1 MADNADTTNNGAAPT
16 TYLVT
21 GATGFI
27 GRNLVERLLAGG
39 GEVHAIVRGGS
50 SERLEAIADH
60 WTNAENLHAVKGD
73 LIEPMMGVD
82 PQWIE
87 AHRGKIDH
95 VFHLAAIYDMTASE
109 ARNEQLNTGGT
120 AHLLELVEALQPGTL
135 HHVSSVAVAGS
146 YQGVFTEQM
155 FDEGQPLP
163 SPYHRT
169 KFESE
174 KLVRQY
180 SAVPWRIYRPA
191 VVIGDSRTGKID
203 KVDGPYYFFSAIRRS
218 RKLLPSWLPLIGP
231 EIGET
236 NIVPVDFVADAM
248 VRIAQTEGLDGQA
261 FHLASPQMIS
271 SAEALNQFA
280 KAAGAP
286 HMMLRLPA
294 AALSPLSGATNS
306 VVRSL
311 PGVTTVAA
319 AILDEFGIP
328 PQVVEHTGF
337 SCSFDTTET
346 DAVLAGSGIEVPPLA
361 DYAQVIWDYWEKHL
375 DAGGFASSSL
385 RAALNGRTVIITG
398 GSSGIGR
405 SAALE
410 IAAAGGTPLL
420 VARSLDKLEAVRDE
434 IALAGGTAYCYPADL
449 SDLESVDALVATIL
463 AEHAAVD
470 MIVNNAGRSIR
481 RSLSHSLDRFHD
493 YERTMQLN
501 YFGAIRLVMGFLPH
515 MQQRHFG
522 HIVNISSIGVQTN
535 PPRFSAYVASKSALD
550 AWTRVVSSELVGDN
564 ITFTTIH
571 MPLVRTPMIAP
582 TKMYDHF
589 PAISPDEAGAMVC
602 DALRHKPKQINTKL
616 GTVVEVGYALAPKM
630 IDQILN
636 AAFRIFPES
645 AASSGQAAAPAQKA
659 SVEQVAMA
667 NLMRGVHW

>member
-1 MADNADTTNNGAAPT
+1 MT

-27 GRNLVERLLAGG
+27 GSNLVQRLLAR
-39 GEVHAIVRGGS
+39 GESVHAIVREGSRERFEATAQHWPGGEKLKLVS
-50 SERLEAIADH
+50 
-60 WTNAENLHAVKGD
+60 GD
-73 LIEPMMGVD
+73 LLEPMMGVSEE
-82 PQWIE
+82 WIAE
-87 AHRGKIDH
+87 HRGKIDH
-95 VFHLAAIYDMTASE
+95 AFHLAAIYDMTASE
-109 ARNEQLNTGGT
+109 ARNEELNTGGT
-120 AHLLELVEALQPGTL
+120 AHLLELVAELQPGTL

-146 YQGVFTEQM
+146 YEGVFTEQM
-155 FDEGQPLP
+155 FDEGQTLP

-174 KLVRQY
+174 KLVRDL

-203 KVDGPYYFFSAIRRS
+203 KVDGPYYFFKAIRRA
-218 RKLLPSWLPLIGP
+218 RNVLPSWLPLIGP

-236 NIVPVDFVADAM
+236 NIVPVDFVADAI
-248 VRIAQTEGLDGQA
+248 VEIAHKPGLDGNA
-261 FHLASPQMIS
+261 FHLASPRMMS
-271 SAEALNQFA
+271 SAEALNDFA
-280 KAAGAP
+280 KAANAP
-286 HMMLRLPA
+286 HLALRLPPGPLDSLTA
-294 AALSPLSGATNS
+294 QTNALL
-306 VVRSL
+306 RSL
-311 PGVTTVAA
+311 PGVTTVAETV
-319 AILDEFGIP
+319 LDEFGIP
-328 PQVVEHTGF
+328 TEVIEHTGF
-337 SCSFDTTET
+337 SCSFDTTQT
-346 DAVLAGSGIEVPPLA
+346 DAALAGSGIEVPPLA
-361 DYAQVIWDYWEKHL
+361 DYAQVIWDYWENHL

-385 RAALNGRTVIITG
+385 RAALNGRTVVITG

-420 VARSLDKLEAVRDE
+420 VARSLDKLEEVKAE
-434 IALAGGTAYCYPADL
+434 IELAGGSAYCYSADL
-449 SDLESVDALVATIL
+449 SDIESIDELVATIL
-463 AEHAAVD
+463 AEHASVD

-481 RSLSHSLDRFHD
+481 RSLAHSLDRFHD

-501 YFGAIRLVMGFLPH
+501 YFGAIRLVMGFIPH

-522 HIVNISSIGVQTN
+522 HIVNVSSIGVQAS

-602 DALRHKPKQINTKL
+602 NALQHKPKQINTKL
-616 GTVVEVGYALAPKM
+616 GTVAEVGYALAPKLL
-630 IDQILN
+630 DQILN
-636 AAFRIFPES
+636 AAFRVFPES
-645 AASSGQAAAPAQKA
+645 AASSGRDAAPEQKA
-659 SVEQVAMA
+659 SIEQIAMA
-667 NLMRGVHW
+667 NLMKGVHW

>member
-1 MADNADTTNNGAAPT
+1 MT

-27 GRNLVERLLAGG
+27 GGNLTQRLLARGDT
-39 GEVHAIVRGGS
+39 VHAIVRESSRERFEATAQHWPGGEKLKLVS
-50 SERLEAIADH
+50 
-60 WTNAENLHAVKGD
+60 GD
-73 LIEPMMGVD
+73 LLEPMMGVSEE
-82 PQWIE
+82 WIAE
-87 AHRGKIDH
+87 HRGKIDH
-95 VFHLAAIYDMTASE
+95 LFHLAAIYDMTASE
-109 ARNEQLNTGGT
+109 ARNEELNTGGT
-120 AHLLELVEALQPGTL
+120 AHLLELVAELQPGTL

-146 YQGVFTEQM
+146 YEGVFTEQM
-155 FDEGQPLP
+155 FDEGQTLP

-174 KLVRQY
+174 KLVRDL

-203 KVDGPYYFFSAIRRS
+203 KVDGPYYFFKAIRRA
-218 RKLLPSWLPLIGP
+218 RNVLPSWLPLIGP

-236 NIVPVDFVADAM
+236 NIVPVDFVADAI
-248 VRIAQTEGLDGQA
+248 VEIAHKPGLDGNA
-261 FHLASPQMIS
+261 FHLASPRMMS
-271 SAEALNQFA
+271 SAEALNDFA
-280 KAAGAP
+280 KAANAP
-286 HMMLRLPA
+286 HLALRLPPGPLDPLTA
-294 AALSPLSGATNS
+294 QTNALL
-306 VVRSL
+306 RSL
-311 PGVTTVAA
+311 PGVTTVAETV
-319 AILDEFGIP
+319 LDEFGIP
-328 PQVVEHTGF
+328 TEVIEHTGF
-337 SCSFDTTET
+337 SCSFDTTQT
-346 DAVLAGSGIEVPPLA
+346 DAALAGSGIEVPPLA
-361 DYAQVIWDYWEKHL
+361 DYAQVIWDYWENHL

-385 RAALNGRTVIITG
+385 RAALNGRTVVITG

-420 VARSLDKLEAVRDE
+420 VARSLDKLEEVKAE
-434 IALAGGTAYCYPADL
+434 IELAGGSAYCYSADL
-449 SDLESVDALVATIL
+449 SDIESIDELVETIL
-463 AEHAAVD
+463 AEHASVD

-481 RSLSHSLDRFHD
+481 RSLAHSLDRFHD

-501 YFGAIRLVMGFLPH
+501 YFGAIRLVMGFIPH

-522 HIVNISSIGVQTN
+522 HIVNVSSIGVQAS

-602 DALRHKPKQINTKL
+602 NALQHKPKQINTKL
-616 GTVVEVGYALAPKM
+616 GTVAEVGYALAPKLL
-630 IDQILN
+630 DQILN
-636 AAFRIFPES
+636 AAFRVFPES
-645 AASSGQAAAPAQKA
+645 AASSGRDAAPEQKA
-659 SVEQVAMA
+659 SIEQIAMA
-667 NLMRGVHW
+667 NLMKGVHW

>member
-1 MADNADTTNNGAAPT
+1 MT

-27 GRNLVERLLAGG
+27 GSNLVQRLLAR
-39 GEVHAIVRGGS
+39 GESVHAIVRESSRERFEATAQHWPGGEKLKLVS
-50 SERLEAIADH
+50 
-60 WTNAENLHAVKGD
+60 GD
-73 LIEPMMGVD
+73 LLEPMMGVSEE
-82 PQWIE
+82 WIAE
-87 AHRGKIDH
+87 HRGKIDH
-95 VFHLAAIYDMTASE
+95 AFHLAAIYDMTASE
-109 ARNEQLNTGGT
+109 ARNEELNTGGT
-120 AHLLELVEALQPGTL
+120 AHLLELVAELQPGTL

-146 YQGVFTEQM
+146 YEGVFTEQM
-155 FDEGQPLP
+155 FDEGQTLP

-174 KLVRQY
+174 KLVRDL

-203 KVDGPYYFFSAIRRS
+203 KVDGPYYFFKAIRRA
-218 RKLLPSWLPLIGP
+218 RNVLPSWLPLIGP

-236 NIVPVDFVADAM
+236 NIVPVDFVADAI
-248 VRIAQTEGLDGQA
+248 VEIAHKPGLDGNA
-261 FHLASPQMIS
+261 FHLASPRMMS
-271 SAEALNQFA
+271 SAEALNDFA
-280 KAAGAP
+280 KAANAP
-286 HMMLRLPA
+286 HLALRLPPGPLDPLTA
-294 AALSPLSGATNS
+294 QTNALL
-306 VVRSL
+306 RSL
-311 PGVTTVAA
+311 PGVTTVAETV
-319 AILDEFGIP
+319 LDEFGIP
-328 PQVVEHTGF
+328 TEVIEHTGF
-337 SCSFDTTET
+337 SCSFDTTQT
-346 DAVLAGSGIEVPPLA
+346 DAALAGSGIEVPPLA
-361 DYAQVIWDYWEKHL
+361 DYAQVIWDYWENHL

-385 RAALNGRTVIITG
+385 RAALNGRTVVITG

-420 VARSLDKLEAVRDE
+420 VARSLDKLEEVKAE
-434 IALAGGTAYCYPADL
+434 IELAGGSAYCYSADL
-449 SDLESVDALVATIL
+449 SDIESIDELVATIL
-463 AEHAAVD
+463 AEHASVD

-481 RSLSHSLDRFHD
+481 RSLAHSLDRFHD

-501 YFGAIRLVMGFLPH
+501 YFGAIRLVMGFIPH

-522 HIVNISSIGVQTN
+522 HIVNVSSIGVQAS

-602 DALRHKPKQINTKL
+602 NALQHKPKQINTKL
-616 GTVVEVGYALAPKM
+616 GTVAEVGYALAPKLL
-630 IDQILN
+630 DQILN
-636 AAFRIFPES
+636 AAFRVFPES
-645 AASSGQAAAPAQKA
+645 AASSGRDAAPEQKA
-659 SVEQVAMA
+659 SIEQIAMA
-667 NLMRGVHW
+667 NLMKGVHW